1 MISRNFSETLAKY
14 KALQEEMEK
23 YKTDLDDARQT
34 IDDLQRQLQ
43 ETQVSIQN
51 LYNFHF
57 SLNFFLLFRKQD
69 KNLKVNKMS

>member
-43 ETQVSIQN
+43 ETQVNTQS
-51 LYNFHF
+51 
-57 SLNFFLLFRKQD
+57 
-69 KNLKVNKMS
+69 